1 MRRTCCAI
9 ATSNTPVTMAAAL
22 RCASPPPV
30 IAIALSVR
38 ILRWVRKRRRRPCA
52 AGCPVPVTARTSWMR
67 ASRKWA
73 WPIPPAAAANPA
85 SIGCRN
91 SPQRAESG
99 VAIRS
104 VLRLRH
110 HAQVRLNFVPAA
122 RKQFPGVIVVDR
134 GDDDD
139 VLPLLPVHGSSD
151 LELISQLQRIDHAQD
166 LVEISPGAGRIVE
179 RQPHLLFRIDHEYA
193 AHGEAIARIGMN
205 HAVEIGDTQIRIS
218 DHRKLYLGALRLLD
232 VALPCNV
239 VIDRVDRQPDHL
251 DAALFKFALEL
262 RGGAKLS
269 GADRGIVLGMREQH
283 APGVSE
289 PRVQVDFPNG
299 GIRFEIRCDVSEL
312 QCHEWALRRSS

>member
-9 ATSNTPVTMAAAL
+9 ATSNTPVTTAAAL

-38 ILRWVRKRRRRPCA
+38 ILRWVRKRRRRPYA

-91 SPQRAESG
+91 SPQRADSG

-104 VLRLRH
+104 VSRLRH
-110 HAQVRLNFVPAA
+110 
-122 RKQFPGVIVVDR
+122 
-134 GDDDD
+134 
-139 VLPLLPVHGSSD
+139 
-151 LELISQLQRIDHAQD
+151 HAQD

-205 HAVEIGDTQIRIS
+205 HAVEIG
-218 DHRKLYLGALRLLD
+218 ALRLLD
-232 VALPCNV
+232 VVLPCNV
-239 VIDRVDRQPDHL
+239 VIDRVERQPDHL
-251 DAALFKFALEL
+251 DAALFNFALEL

-269 GADRGIVLGMREQH
+269 GADRG
-283 APGVSE
+283 
-289 PRVQVDFPNG
+289 
-299 GIRFEIRCDVSEL
+299 
-312 QCHEWALRRSS
+312 

>member
-38 ILRWVRKRRRRPCA
+38 IVRWVRKRRRRPCA

-99 VAIRS
+99 VAI
-104 VLRLRH
+104 
-110 HAQVRLNFVPAA
+110 
-122 RKQFPGVIVVDR
+122 
-134 GDDDD
+134 
-139 VLPLLPVHGSSD
+139 
-151 LELISQLQRIDHAQD
+151 
-166 LVEISPGAGRIVE
+166 
-179 RQPHLLFRIDHEYA
+179 
-193 AHGEAIARIGMN
+193 ARIGMN

-232 VALPCNV
+232 VVLPCNV
-239 VIDRVDRQPDHL
+239 VIDRVDRHPDHL

>member
-1 MRRTCCAI
+1 MRRTCCAM
-9 ATSNTPVTMAAAL
+9 ATSNTPVTTAADL

-85 SIGCRN
+85 SIVCRN

-104 VLRLRH
+104 VSRLRH
-110 HAQVRLNFVPAA
+110 
-122 RKQFPGVIVVDR
+122 
-134 GDDDD
+134 
-139 VLPLLPVHGSSD
+139 
-151 LELISQLQRIDHAQD
+151 HAQD
-166 LVEISPGAGRIVE
+166 LVEISPGAGRVVE

-193 AHGEAIARIGMN
+193 AHGEAIARSGMN

-218 DHRKLYLGALRLLD
+218 DHRKL
-232 VALPCNV
+232 
-239 VIDRVDRQPDHL
+239 DR
-251 DAALFKFALEL
+251 K
-262 RGGAKLS
+262 RG
-269 GADRGIVLGMREQH
+269 
-283 APGVSE
+283 
-289 PRVQVDFPNG
+289 
-299 GIRFEIRCDVSEL
+299 
-312 QCHEWALRRSS
+312 